1 MKRLIRGLTRT
12 LMGLG
17 LMFAV
22 QGEGVAALKK
32 GTPLPNFQLASIDG
46 KRFSNNSFSGPK
58 PGVIYLF
65 KTQKCKTCLKG
76 LDHLK
81 SVNREFGKEMTII
94 AIGKDDKKPLSR
106 FANGLGLDFPVLP
119 GDKALF
125 KTFRASLLPT
135 TLLVGPD
142 SRVIR
147 VIHGGGKHVAD
158 MLTTLAEN
166 QLQRKNSASAKK
178 LFLRASK
185 TGSSV
190 VARAG
195 IAYSHLKSGEE
206 AEAEKSFRQMASSKD
221 RVLAIQGKEGLAE
234 LMFKKG
240 QKEEALKI
248 VNEVLTES
256 PKRTMANLV
265 KGKVLYA
272 KGQKKEAEKAL
283 VLASADNIDSD
294 FAWQKAEAN
303 LALGNM
309 HMGDKKSSIA
319 LKSYKKAAVEN
330 PYLAEALSNQG
341 VALKEMGEPEK
352 ALEVFKSMKKIHPDH
367 HLVHSLL
374 RQAQSAIAQ
383 KQDLEYQKYVDG
395 MVKDLVTRFR
405 SQQASHT
412 KSDDWTSPIGAVS
425 ILGFQNNQSGSLMGH
440 IGMEGILKD
449 ELARELADRNVS
461 VVEREVLD
469 KVMAELKLGSSELA
483 NKKTQ
488 TKLGKI
494 TAAHILATG
503 SFYDAEKG
511 SLATMRLVETETTDI
526 FLALSKKEKNVL
538 KPGALAAEWADR
550 IAARIKEQFPLKGR
564 IVKIK
569 PKEVII
575 NLGKRH
581 AVTKGMVFN
590 VLSKGEAIDLGD
602 GEVEYDFSPIGQ
614 IKVTRVRHKMA
625 FAKIV
630 SKEGDWK
637 NQQKIIVVQ

>member
-1 MKRLIRGLTRT
+1 MNRIIRGLAGT
-12 LMGLG
+12 LLGLG
-17 LMFAV
+17 LVFV
-22 QGEGVAALKK
+22 FQGESLAALKK
-32 GTPLPNFQLASIDG
+32 GTALPNFQLASIHG
-46 KRFSNNSFSGPK
+46 KRFSSRSFSGPK

-65 KTQKCKTCLKG
+65 KTKKCKTCIKG
-76 LDHLK
+76 LGHLK
-81 SVNREFGKEMTII
+81 EINQQFGKDMIII
-94 AIGKDDKKPLSR
+94 AIGKDTKGPLSQ
-106 FANGLGLDFPVLP
+106 FANGMGIDFPVLP

-142 SRVIR
+142 SRLIK
-147 VIHGGGKHVAD
+147 VIHGGGKHVAE
-158 MLTTLAEN
+158 MLATLAEN
-166 QLQRKNSASAKK
+166 QLQRKKSASAKK

-195 IAYSHLKSGEE
+195 IAYSQLKSGENV
-206 AEAEKSFRQMASSKD
+206 AAEKSFRKMAKSKD
-221 RVLAIQGKEGLAE
+221 RILAIQGKEGLAE
-234 LMFKKG
+234 MMFKKG
-240 QKEEALKI
+240 KKEEALKI
-248 VNEVLTES
+248 ANEVLIAA

-272 KGQKKEAEKAL
+272 NGKKKEAEKAL
-283 VLASADNIDSD
+283 VLASAESNKSD
-294 FAWQKAEAN
+294 FSWQKSEAN
-303 LALGNM
+303 LALGNLQM
-309 HMGDKKSSIA
+309 KEKKSNIA
-319 LKSYKKAAVEN
+319 LKSYKKASIDN
-330 PYLAEALSNQG
+330 PYLAQALSNQG
-341 VALKEMGEPEK
+341 VALNAMGDPEK
-352 ALEVFKSMKKIHPDH
+352 ALEVFRKMKKIHPSH

-374 RQAQSAIAQ
+374 RQAQTAIAQ

-395 MVKDLVTRFR
+395 MVKDLVARFK
-405 SQQASHT
+405 SQKNKHSKA
-412 KSDDWTSPIGAVS
+412 DDWTSPIGAVS
-425 ILGFQNNQSGSLMGH
+425 ILGFKNNQSGSLTGH

-461 VVEREVLD
+461 VVERSVLD

-483 NKKTQ
+483 SAKTR

-526 FLALSKKEKNVL
+526 FLALSKKHKKVI
-538 KPGALAAEWADR
+538 KPGNLAALWASK
-550 IAARIKEQFPLKGR
+550 IAAKIKEQFPLQGR

-569 PKEVII
+569 PREVII

-602 GEVEYDFSPIGQ
+602 GEIEYDFSPVGQ
-614 IKVTRVRHKMA
+614 IKVTRVRGKMA

-630 SKEGDWK
+630 SQDGKWFNK
-637 NQQKIIVVQ
+637 QKIIVAQ